1 MRDLETEYPS
11 RPGRGFLYTVG
22 AVMVL
27 LGVLLAAEL
36 SPIVGHP
43 LQPPL
48 GGGGSTISQ
57 GTVVMPK
64 GVSGNTQLNFSPATV
79 VAVIGINNTIMFKN
93 GDSAVHTVTAT
104 DHSFDSGDIPPGKSW
119 TNTFSTPGN
128 FSYYCIYHQS
138 WMRGTVVVTRGTGV
152 TIIIPAGTG
161 SNPSLNY
168 SPNSMLLVVGVNN
181 TVTFVNQDSTN
192 HTVTANDQSFDSKD
206 IQPGHSWSHTF
217 AAGTYSFK
225 CIYHSY
231 MAGTITVK
239 SP

>member
-1 MRDLETEYPS
+1 METEYPS
-11 RPGRGFLYTVG
+11 RPGRGFLFTVG

-36 SPIVGHP
+36 SPIAGHP

-48 GGGGSTISQ
+48 GGGGNAVVPG
-57 GTVVMPK
+57 GTVVMPQ
-64 GVSGNTQLNFSPATV
+64 GVGSNTQLNFSPATV
-79 VAVIGINNTIMFKN
+79 VAVIGINNTITFKN
-93 GDSAVHTVTAT
+93 SDSVTHTVTAT
-104 DHSFDSGDIPPGKSW
+104 DHSFDSADILPGKGW

-128 FSYYCIYHQS
+128 FSYYCVYHQS
-138 WMRGTVVVTRGTGV
+138 WMKGTIVVTRSTGV
-152 TIIIPAGTG
+152 TVIIADGTG

-168 SPNSMLLVVGVNN
+168 SPSSLLLVVGVNN

-192 HTVTANDQSFDSKD
+192 HTVTASDQSFDSKD
-206 IQPGHSWSHTF
+206 IQPGRTWSHTF
-217 AAGTYSFK
+217 AVGTFAFH
-225 CIYHSY
+225 CVYHTY